1 MFRNTCIILRSFRL
15 LVLFSLILLLSGCIG
30 SSQRI
35 QHGRDLSTSGIQ
47 YADAVNGL
55 LDVTIDRVI
64 DFDSSEAIRIRKW
77 ANESTLKEAIQE
89 RDSALDGLLNELNSF
104 RRYTQQLKVYFLNLQ
119 SLSNSPVQAESG
131 PAVRELS
138 ESVRNANNEI
148 RGKATIELSDEEME
162 GIAALSQSVAKR
174 IHAAKISTALRRDAA
189 IIGEQLL
196 LHEKLLANLTDM
208 LAGRFE
214 IESDEFRNANII
226 GPYINK
232 QVQIGEKWKKD
243 RKSWLKSQFTFES
256 LNKAKEAAR
265 QLRSI
270 WGQILQGRSDLASIT
285 SLLQDIN
292 EFVLVVNKINETN
305 ESKGDSQ

>member
-1 MFRNTCIILRSFRL
+1 MFRDKCITIRSCRL

-77 ANESTLKEAIQE
+77 ANENTLKETIQE
-89 RDSALDGLLNELNSF
+89 RDSALHDLLNELNSF

-131 PAVRELS
+131 LAVRELS
-138 ESVRNANNEI
+138 ESVRNSNNEI
-148 RGKATIELSDEEME
+148 RSRATIELSDEEME
-162 GIAALSQSVAKR
+162 GITALSRSVAKG
-174 IHAAKISTALRRDAA
+174 IHAAKISAALRRDAT

-196 LHEKLLANLTDM
+196 LHEKLL
-208 LAGRFE
+208 
-214 IESDEFRNANII
+214 S
-226 GPYINK
+226 
-232 QVQIGEKWKKD
+232 
-243 RKSWLKSQFTFES
+243 
-256 LNKAKEAAR
+256 
-265 QLRSI
+265 
-270 WGQILQGRSDLASIT
+270 
-285 SLLQDIN
+285 
-292 EFVLVVNKINETN
+292 
-305 ESKGDSQ
+305 